1 MAWGRSRWSDQPE
14 FVVVTHWDSV
24 AALEAFAGPRW
35 QEAIIEPDEEHL
47 LAEVICDHDETVE
60 RADRSSQAWLLA
72 PTNLGSMWS
81 TQLGFPQAIRV
92 FGALLA
98 LEAVTGLGRILPM
111 PWTDIPPGWDERT
124 ILTTFL
130 DYVHAKCEHL
140 AEAHARRAP
149 LPGSPLMTLAG
160 LVNHLRWVEYFWFQ
174 VMLLGEEDHGPWTEE
189 DPDREMRIAVAVP
202 IAQLLDEYKAQCGRY
217 RDLVA
222 SLDLDTPSKRPVD
235 GRPITLRWI
244 LFHLVEETA
253 RHNGHLDILRELA
266 DGVTG
271 T

>member
-1 MAWGRSRWSDQPE
+1 
-14 FVVVTHWDSV
+14 VVD
-24 AALEAFAGPRW
+24 
-35 QEAIIEPDEEHL
+35 
-47 LAEVICDHDETVE
+47 
-60 RADRSSQAWLLA
+60 
-72 PTNLGSMWS
+72 
-81 TQLGFPQAIRV
+81 QLGFPQGIRV

-111 PWTDIPPGWDERT
+111 PRTDIPAGWDERT

-130 DYVHAKCEHL
+130 DYVRATVHAKCEHL
-140 AEAHARRAP
+140 AEADARRAP
-149 LPGSPLMTLAG
+149 LPGSPLMTLSG
-160 LVNHLRWVEYFWFQ
+160 LVSHLRWVEYFWFQ

-189 DPDREMRIAVAVP
+189 DPDREMRIAVGVP
-202 IAQLLDEYKAQCGRY
+202 IIQLLDEYEARCARY

-222 SLDLDTPSKRPVD
+222 PLDLDTPSKRPVG
-235 GRPITLRWI
+235 GRPVTLRWI
-244 LFHLVEETA
+244 LFHLIEETA